1 MMETEVLMVAIM
13 ALLEVIAVPLEI
25 QIMGKTL
32 VLVEHTMVILL
43 RINLLVHHLTNLIP
57 AVLHQLSVDLAA
69 VVPLIQEAEPAVQ
82 VVLTLE
88 AVTEVSEVAAVTA
101 DPEEVVTD
109 KKIYFHQEFNL
120 GM

>member
-1 MMETEVLMVAIM
+1 MAVIMV
-13 ALLEVIAVPLEI
+13 LLEVIIAVPLEI
-25 QIMGKTL
+25 QIMEGIL
-32 VLVEHTMVILL
+32 VLVEQTMIILL
-43 RINLLVHHLTNLIP
+43 RINLLVHHLMDLTL
-57 AVLHQLSVDLAA
+57 AVLHQVLVDLAA

-82 VVLTLE
+82 EALTLE

-101 DPEEVVTD
+101 DPEKVVTD

>member
-1 MMETEVLMVAIM
+1 MVAIM

-57 AVLHQLSVDLAA
+57 AVLHQLSVDLVA
-69 VVPLIQEAEPAVQ
+69 VAHLQVTALEAEPAVQ
-82 VVLTLE
+82 EVLTLE
-88 AVTEVSEVAAVTA
+88 AVAEVSEVAAVTA